1 MIRTLRTL
9 IAASLIAMG
18 GFAAPAAFAQT
29 APAASTAAPKTV
41 VLVHGAWADGSSW
54 SKVVPYLLAAGLN
67 VVAVQ
72 NPLASLEGDAAN
84 TTRVI
89 NDQPGDV
96 ILVGHSYGGMVIS
109 EAGNNDKVKALVYV
123 AAFSPKAGQSVN
135 AILSPF
141 PTPAWL
147 GMLHADAGGYVTWPS
162 APWAAEFAT
171 GLPAP
176 EQAALHA
183 VQHPTFYG
191 VNDNAVGSTVAWSTR
206 PTYSVVSEQDHIIP
220 AQLQMLFAQQM
231 HSTVVPV
238 PTGHLA
244 MIQDPEAVAKAI
256 IAAANSY

>member
-1 MIRTLRTL
+1 MIRTFRALL
-9 IAASLIAMG
+9 AASLIAFG
-18 GFAAPAAFAQT
+18 GLAATAQAAAAQTPPAAE
-29 APAASTAAPKTV
+29 APKTV

-54 SKVVPYLLAAGLN
+54 SKVVPYLLAAGLK

-123 AAFSPKAGQSVN
+123 AALSPTPNQSVN

-141 PTPAWL
+141 PAPAWL
-147 GMLHADAGGYVTWPS
+147 SMLHADAGGYVTWPAEAWS
-162 APWAAEFAT
+162 AEFAT
-171 GLPAP
+171 GLPAA
-176 EQAALHA
+176 EQATLHA

-191 VNDNAVGSTVAWSTR
+191 VNDNPVGDTVAWSSR
-206 PTYSVVSEQDHIIP
+206 PTYSVVSQQDHIIP

-244 MIQDPEAVAKAI
+244 MVQDPEAVANAI
-256 IAAANSY
+256 ITAANSY

>member
-1 MIRTLRTL
+1 MIRTIRHLLAATL
-9 IAASLIAMG
+9 IAFAGLSAQGAS
-18 GFAAPAAFAQT
+18 AQT
-29 APAASTAAPKTV
+29 TPAPKTV

-54 SKVVPYLLAAGLN
+54 IKVVPYLLAAGLN

-123 AAFSPKAGQSVN
+123 AAFSPKPGQSVN
-135 AILSPF
+135 AILSQF
-141 PTPAWL
+141 PAPAWL
-147 GMLHADAGGYVTWPS
+147 ATLHADAGGYVTWPAAS
-162 APWAAEFAT
+162 WASEFAT
-171 GLPAP
+171 GLPAAD
-176 EQAALHA
+176 QAALRA

-191 VNDNAVGSTVAWSTR
+191 VNDNTVGDTVAWSNR
-206 PTYSVVSEQDHIIP
+206 PAFSVVSEQDHIIP
-220 AQLQMLFAQQM
+220 APLQMLFAQQM

-238 PTGHLA
+238 ATGHLA
-244 MIQDPEAVAKAI
+244 MIADPQAVADVI
-256 IAAANSY
+256 IRAANSY

>member
-9 IAASLIAMG
+9 LAASLIAMG
-18 GFAAPAAFAQT
+18 GLTGSAASAQT
-29 APAASTAAPKTV
+29 ASAAEAPPPKTA

-54 SKVVPYLLAAGLN
+54 SKVVPYLFAAGLN

-123 AAFSPKAGQSVN
+123 AAFSPKPGQSVN

-141 PTPAWL
+141 PAPAWL
-147 GMLHADAGGYVTWPS
+147 AMLHADAGGYVTWPA

-171 GLPAP
+171 GLPAS
-176 EQAALHA
+176 EQASLHA

-206 PTYSVVSEQDHIIP
+206 PTYSVISEQDHIIP
-220 AQLQMLFAQQM
+220 AQLQGLFAQQM
-231 HSTVVPV
+231 QSTVVSV

-244 MIQDPEAVAKAI
+244 MIQDPEAVANAI
-256 IAAANSY
+256 IAAANAY